1 MKRSAS
7 SSTELAFALLLAFL
21 FLIDVSIAACYV
33 LSTLILV
40 LFLVHLL
47 RGGKF
52 PILPF
57 FCWFFAAYI
66 FFTLLATVF
75 SLDRAASIRDNKE
88 LLIFLLIPVY
98 LWLLDS
104 WKRVR
109 LSLWAVLAAALFS
122 SLVGIFT
129 VLRHGIVLNDR
140 LKGFT
145 SHWMTYS
152 GLLMLPFI
160 FFAVRLV
167 LRHEKKKETA
177 AISLAL
183 ALMLAAIAF
192 SLTRNV
198 WLGIAAALGLFLVF
212 FKPKYLLILAPLLLV
227 LALLTP
233 PAVKSRVLSIVDLQ
247 DESNRD
253 RIYMAYSGLKIAADY
268 PWTGVGSNNISKV
281 IAGNEFRYRH
291 PQAKKINMHLHN
303 NFLQILAERG
313 IFALAS
319 FVLAC
324 LGIILQLAR
333 RLRACTGEM
342 RAITVGVL
350 FAFIGFLIAGMFEY
364 NFGDSEIK
372 FILFYFISLPFL
384 GPVQAGRNG
393 PVVAGRNGLK
403 GEDHVQPEADR

>member
-212 FKPKYLLILAPLLLV
+212 
-227 LALLTP
+227 
-233 PAVKSRVLSIVDLQ
+233 
-247 DESNRD
+247 
-253 RIYMAYSGLKIAADY
+253 
-268 PWTGVGSNNISKV
+268 
-281 IAGNEFRYRH
+281 
-291 PQAKKINMHLHN
+291 
-303 NFLQILAERG
+303 
-313 IFALAS
+313 
-319 FVLAC
+319 
-324 LGIILQLAR
+324 
-333 RLRACTGEM
+333 
-342 RAITVGVL
+342 
-350 FAFIGFLIAGMFEY
+350 
-364 NFGDSEIK
+364 
-372 FILFYFISLPFL
+372 
-384 GPVQAGRNG
+384 
-393 PVVAGRNGLK
+393 
-403 GEDHVQPEADR
+403 

>member
-7 SSTELAFALLLAFL
+7 SSIDPAFVLLLAFL
-21 FLIDVSIAACYV
+21 FLIDVSIAACYI
-33 LSTLILV
+33 LSTVILV

-52 PILPF
+52 ASLPF
-57 FCWFFAAYI
+57 FSWFFAAYI

-75 SLDRAASIRDNKE
+75 SVDRAASIRDNKE
-88 LLIFLLIPVY
+88 LLIFLLVPIY

-109 LSLWAVLAAALFS
+109 LSLWAVLASAVLS
-122 SLVGIFT
+122 SLAGIFT
-129 VLRHGIVLNDR
+129 VLRQGIVLNDR

-152 GLLMLPFI
+152 GLLMFPFI
-160 FFAVRLV
+160 FFIVRLV
-167 LRHEKKKETA
+167 LRHDRKKEA
-177 AISLAL
+177 ATISLAL
-183 ALMLAAIAF
+183 VLMLAAIAF

-212 FKPKYLLILAPLLLV
+212 FRPKYLLILAPLLLI
-227 LALLTP
+227 LALLAP
-233 PAVKSRVLSIVDLQ
+233 PAVRSRVLSIVDLQ

-253 RIYMAYSGLKIAADY
+253 RIYMVYSGLKIFQDR
-268 PWTGVGSNNISKV
+268 PWTGVGSNNIEKT
-281 IAGNEFRYRH
+281 IAGNEARYRH
-291 PQAKKINMHLHN
+291 PLAKKINPHLHN

-324 LGIILQLAR
+324 LCIILQLAK
-333 RLRACTGEM
+333 RLKACTGEM
-342 RAITVGVL
+342 RAITAGVL
-350 FAFIGFLIAGMFEY
+350 FAFIGFLVAGMFEY

-384 GPVQAGRNG
+384 GPVI
-393 PVVAGRNGLK
+393 AGRNGLK
-403 GEDHVQPEADR
+403 GEDHVQSEADR